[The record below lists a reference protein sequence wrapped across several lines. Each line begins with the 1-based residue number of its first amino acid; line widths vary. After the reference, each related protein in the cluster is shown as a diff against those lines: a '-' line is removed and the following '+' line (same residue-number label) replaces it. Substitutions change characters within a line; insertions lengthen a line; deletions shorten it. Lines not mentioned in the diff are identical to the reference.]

1 LINTDVW
8 LTKYSTPAFNAA
20 TPYDPSNPTAAAES
34 AGFDSAWALFLL
46 FMGILSFIYLI
57 CSLRTNIMFVIVF
70 LSLQI
75 GFMVEAGGYWAYSS
89 GNTEFGSSLW
99 VAAGYADPPSPP
111 TLTDLRV
118 VHLTLWVHWLDLK
131 CSLAS
136 CSPPSI
142 FPISFRLAIS
152 AT

>member
-34 AGFDSAWALFLL
+34 AGFDSAWAFFLL

-99 VAAGYADPPSPP
+99 VAAGYADPPS
-111 TLTDLRV
+111 
-118 VHLTLWVHWLDLK
+118 
-131 CSLAS
+131 SL
-136 CSPPSI
+136 SPV
-142 FPISFRLAIS
+142 FD
-152 AT
+152 